1 MNAHSRHNARQAGRT
16 WPFVLVAL
24 LLLAGIGWVNRV
36 SLLIFAAPYIQQVR
50 DPVGPTQ
57 EINWAAGPTTAP
69 AAKRPPNI
77 VVIVADDLGYND
89 LTWRGGGVAGGSVPT
104 PQIDSLARSGV
115 EFSQGYAGN
124 ATCAPSRA
132 AIMTGRYATRFGYEF
147 TPTPGLMAR
156 ALAASSP
163 PERGL
168 VFHED
173 LADQVPASSELGL
186 PLGEVTLAEALK
198 ARGYR
203 TLGIGKWHL
212 GDAERF
218 QPKHQ
223 GFDEFL
229 ATNIMS
235 GDPDDPGIVN
245 SRHDFDPIDNFLWR
259 NMVFSARWNG
269 GPRFT
274 PPTYL
279 VDYMADEAVKA
290 IAANRN
296 QPFLLYLAFYAP
308 HTPLQATKA
317 DYDALS
323 HIADHRTRVY
333 AAMIRALDRG
343 VGKVL
348 AQLKASGLDENT
360 LVLFTSDNGGADYI
374 AVDGIN
380 APYRGWKMTFFE
392 GGIRTPFFARWP
404 GVIPAG
410 SRLDA
415 PVAHI
420 DIFPTAV
427 AAAGGQLPAD
437 RRIDG
442 VDVLPYVLG
451 TAPGVPHE
459 SLFWRSGQYQA
470 VRVGDWKLQRNE
482 RPAQQ
487 FLYDLKADPTERRN
501 LARANPA
508 KLAELTAALARYN
521 AEMAAPLWPALL
533 EAPHHPDHHV
543 LDTPPAGAEFVMWP
557 N

>member
-1 MNAHSRHNARQAGRT
+1 
-16 WPFVLVAL
+16 
-24 LLLAGIGWVNRV
+24 
-36 SLLIFAAPYIQQVR
+36 
-50 DPVGPTQ
+50 
-57 EINWAAGPTTAP
+57 
-69 AAKRPPNI
+69 
-77 VVIVADDLGYND
+77 
-89 LTWRGGGVAGGSVPT
+89 
-104 PQIDSLARSGV
+104 
-115 EFSQGYAGN
+115 
-124 ATCAPSRA
+124 
-132 AIMTGRYATRFGYEF
+132 
-147 TPTPGLMAR
+147 
-156 ALAASSP
+156 
-163 PERGL
+163 
-168 VFHED
+168 
-173 LADQVPASSELGL
+173 
-186 PLGEVTLAEALK
+186 
-198 ARGYR
+198 
-203 TLGIGKWHL
+203 
-212 GDAERF
+212 
-218 QPKHQ
+218 
-223 GFDEFL
+223 
-229 ATNIMS
+229 
-235 GDPDDPGIVN
+235 
-245 SRHDFDPIDNFLWR
+245 
-259 NMVFSARWNG
+259 
-269 GPRFT
+269 
-274 PPTYL
+274 
-279 VDYMADEAVKA
+279 MADEAVKA
-290 IAANRN
+290 IDANRN
-296 QPFLLYLAFYAP
+296 RPFLLYLAFYAP

-317 DYDALS
+317 DYDALA

-374 AVDGIN
+374 AIDGIN
-380 APYRGWKMTFFE
+380 APFRGWKMTFFE

-442 VDVLPYVLG
+442 VNVLPYVLG

-508 KLAELTAALARYN
+508 KLAELTAALERYN
-521 AEMAAPLWPALL
+521 AEMAAPMWPALL
-533 EAPHHPDHHV
+533 EAPHHPDHHI
-543 LDTPPAGAEFVMWP
+543 LDTPPPGAEYVMWP